1 MLAHHYLSALDLTA
15 AAGGDTTAIET
26 SARQALRE
34 AGRRAYALSALES
47 AVSLYSR
54 ARELWPE
61 DDPDYPRLLFEL
73 GETLAWA
80 RNGGAPELEEAAR
93 LLLDAGYVEDAAVAE
108 ALAGN
113 AHWVSGRQE
122 VASVHYDRALELIAG
137 LPETRA
143 TAQIRALT
151 WRAQLLANE
160 NPSLAE
166 GLRILALTEE
176 VGTTESILN
185 ARITVGI
192 GHAHFGDPQASI
204 VALELALEQCL
215 LANSHLAAR
224 AILNLASVLGTVGEL
239 ERSAQAASRGG
250 RAGAPLRKPPRV
262 VARRGVR
269 GRRLPLRRMECC
281 DRGRVLVPRRCRRLP
296 VHGGRRAV
304 RARGHVLCPRGPC
317 WSRRA
322 RPDHACPRPRDRRS
336 AGAVGY
342 ARRLCRSR
350 DRCRRDGNGAGSRRR
365 ARSRLLG
372 RRLVPARAQ
381 PGRMLPGRRG
391 ARPCWRARYPPRQGR
406 LRQPVGRG
414 MPAHRGGPPGRGR
427 RAPGR
432 AQGSHVRRDGAAA
445 GGRARRARDARVAA
459 PRSRSTRASE
469 RLPTSH
475 AARHCCGASAET
487 ELVAETR

>member
-1 MLAHHYLSALDLTA
+1 M
-15 AAGGDTTAIET
+15 
-26 SARQALRE
+26 
-34 AGRRAYALSALES
+34 SALES

-73 GETLAWA
+73 GEALAWA

-93 LLLDAGYVEDAAVAE
+93 LLLGAGYVEDAAVAE

-122 VASVHYDRALELIAG
+122 VASVHYDRALELIVD

-239 ERSAQAASRGG
+239 ERSATLHREGVELSRRFGSLHEWWLVAECAVDDYIFGEWDSAIEGASSFLDGADASQYMEVGARYVLAATCAARGDRVGANEHARIGLVRAREIGDPQVLWGSLGGSAVLAVDAGETERAQALVGELAAAFSAADSFQIEPSQVDCFVAAAALG
-250 RAGAPLRKPPRV
+250 RAGELGAHLGKVAYDSPWVEACRHIVEGRLNDAGALLDARK
-262 VARRGVR
+262 ARTYAA
-269 GRRLPLRRMECC
+269 
-281 DRGRVLVPRRCRRLP
+281 
-296 VHGGRRAV
+296 AV
-304 RARGHVLCPRGPC
+304 RLLEAEL
-317 WSRRA
+317 
-322 RPDHACPRPRDRRS
+322 
-336 AGAVGY
+336 AG
-342 ARRLCRSR
+342 RET
-350 DRCRRDGNGAGSRRR
+350 
-365 ARSRLLG
+365 
-372 RRLVPARAQ
+372 
-381 PGRMLPGRRG
+381 PGL
-391 ARPCWRARYPPRQGR
+391 
-406 LRQPVGRG
+406 
-414 MPAHRGGPPGRGR
+414 
-427 RAPGR
+427 
-432 AQGSHVRRDGAAA
+432 GAA
-445 GGRARRARDARVAA
+445 V
-459 PRSRSTRASE
+459 SFFESV
-469 RLPTSH
+469 
-475 AARHCCGASAET
+475 GASAC
-487 ELVAETR
+487 LSRGAALLQNVG